1 MTRRYLWLYLLSLVA
16 GMGCQPPAQDLT
28 DAPSAE
34 ADKNDSAPS
43 ERPRFC
49 AAIRGNGN
57 WIFSHFGALSRVIE
71 EYGAIDA
78 MAGGSSAS
86 ITIFLYES
94 MLQNPLVPQEP
105 RARAETLAIMV
116 KAVFGYAMELGNSE
130 EAAALMG
137 LYQVAEKVQTERLK
151 ALFTVNWLDAG
162 KKLKTILE
170 SPENR
175 GLINAEAIKMLANLD
190 RFNFKDYK
198 FKVAELI
205 EAASVIGAFSAT
217 DRNIFFREPIIDFDG
232 LAVLVARVAHFLS
245 GVDPTSNQLLG
256 DFLEKCRS
264 ASHGLTWNQL
274 AEVQASST
282 ATCGQLLG
290 QAVTTFRKRLKEGAF
305 RIPADQDR
313 LQQPVGGRMTAF
325 IPSGVLQGKS
335 ALDAYQ
341 RSLERYRQGLEPD
354 FQVDFN
360 DVKFGYYVPDG
371 YRTTI
376 VPQLQRIF
384 PDDAKAGKAVVLNPD
399 GPVSWRTALGS
410 STVEPGL
417 SRIMPRSEVL
427 GTIGGWA
434 DLHPVQI
441 LRAAGCERIL
451 YISRIGAETQFIT
464 KQRSLAGV
472 PASERHGV
480 AELLNMTAA
489 QQRDLYLMSNP
500 GNSFNTA
507 LRSADAVWCTDWDTA
522 RAEQLQYMFDHSYG
536 LVPAQAGD
544 HAGHL
549 AGISL
554 VSPDASSFFTGD
566 AREVK
571 DPLEGCKP
579 R

>member
-1 MTRRYLWLYLLSLVA
+1 MGAALGCELDPGNLSGAPGVA
-16 GMGCQPPAQDLT
+16 
-28 DAPSAE
+28 
-34 ADKNDSAPS
+34 ADKRDSVAS

-57 WIFSHFGALSRVIE
+57 WIFAHFGALSRVIE

-94 MLQNPLVPQEP
+94 MLQNPRLPLEP
-105 RARAETLAIMV
+105 RARAATLALMV
-116 KAVFGYAMELGNSE
+116 KAVFGYAMTLGNSE

-151 ALFTVNWLDAG
+151 ALFTVNWVDAA

-175 GLINAEAIKMLANLD
+175 GLINADAVKMLINQD
-190 RFNFKDYK
+190 RFDYKDYK

-217 DRNIFFREPIIDFDG
+217 DRNIFFREPVIDFDG
-232 LAVLVARVAHFLS
+232 LAVLIARVAHFLS
-245 GVDPTSNQLLG
+245 GVDPISNQLFG
-256 DFLEKCRS
+256 EFLAQCHQ
-264 ASHGLTWNQL
+264 ASHGLTWHQL
-274 AEVQASST
+274 EVVQANST
-282 ATCGQLLG
+282 DTCGRLLG
-290 QAVTTFRKRLKEGAF
+290 KAVTTYRKRLKEEAF
-305 RIPADQDR
+305 KIPADQDR
-313 LQQPVGGRMTAF
+313 LQQPVGGHMTAF
-325 IPSGVLQGKS
+325 IPSGVLQGRS
-335 ALDAYQ
+335 SMVAYQ
-341 RSLERYRQGLEPD
+341 RSLERYRQGLDPD
-354 FQVDFN
+354 FEVDFN
-360 DVKFGYYVPDG
+360 DVNFGYYVPDG

-376 VPQLQRIF
+376 VPQLQKIF

-489 QQRDLYLMSNP
+489 QQRDLYLMTNP

-522 RAEQLQYMFDHSYG
+522 RAAQLQYMFDHSYG